1 MIEEDYVSFEIAK
14 LLREKEFDENCIL
27 VYNLKNQHLLMA
39 DFYSMGR
46 FVYNS
51 YLNKY
56 NPELI
61 TAPTLQMVVKY
72 LEEVY
77 RILVVA
83 DYEYEYT
90 STSWYF
96 KIYRLGENGK
106 PERVPVEGV
115 SYDKDGVEHKHITC
129 YRDFKRSYKDYS
141 TRKEAIEDGIKYCFE
156 KFI

>member
-1 MIEEDYVSFEIAK
+1 MITEDYISFEIAK
-14 LLREKEFDENCIL
+14 LLREKGFDGECDYL
-27 VYNLKNQHLLMA
+27 YA
-39 DFYSMGR
+39 DG
-46 FVYNS
+46 
-51 YLNKY
+51 
-56 NPELI
+56 ELI
-61 TAPTLQMVVKY
+61 RAKECACNWNNGEALFADYKNECSAPTLQMAVKY

-83 DYEYEYT
+83 DYEYECT

-115 SYDKDGVEHKHITC
+115 YYDKDGVEHKHITC
-129 YRDFKRSYKDYS
+129 CRDFKRSYKDYS